1 MPSRQIVKGE
11 NMLNLELPFRL
22 TIKTPVPFL
31 RNHRPQSRR
40 TQSAEITLEG
50 LSITIKAG
58 RRVYEVSS
66 VCQGAGGPSC
76 GTAWTRCLW
85 QLDDGISIEQQIA
98 IPAGGDALA
107 ISWRSIG
114 RPLSPCRFRVSPV
127 FSAHEPFTGAGFRFE
142 EETNGGR
149 LAWQPLP
156 NSSQIIADTNG
167 RFDPIGS
174 LTGADVV
181 PAAFEFDLSPQ
192 PAVLIFSSESPRRA
206 GTDPLIG
213 GFLARLSA
221 DPVATGEAARLSNL
235 AAA

>member
-1 MPSRQIVKGE
+1 
-11 NMLNLELPFRL
+11 MLKLQLPFRL
-22 TIKTPVPFL
+22 TIKTPGSLFWSN
-31 RNHRPQSRR
+31 RAEFGR
-40 TQSAEITLEG
+40 TQAAEIILEG
-50 LSITIKAG
+50 LSISIKAG
-58 RRVYEVSS
+58 ARIYEVSS
-66 VCQGAGGPSC
+66 FCEGGGGPSC

-85 QLDDGISIEQQIA
+85 QLDDGVAIEQQIA
-98 IPAGGDALA
+98 IPADGDALA

-114 RPLSPCRFRVSPV
+114 RPLVPCRFDVSPI
-127 FSAHEPFTGAGFRFE
+127 FSACEPFTETGFRFE
-142 EETNGGR
+142 PETNGGR

-167 RFDPIGS
+167 RFDPIGPLS
-174 LTGADVV
+174 GAGVV

-192 PAVLIFSSESPRRA
+192 PAVLIFSSESPRPA

-221 DPVATGEAARLSNL
+221 DPVTTGEAARLRKL